1 MQRSRLIVFWLVC
14 LFPALMRAETPDWSI
29 YNALLA
35 DHVSTHEAAG
45 ITLNWVDY
53 TAMGR
58 DTRYEQL
65 ISQVQNFMTSK
76 LASDAERLGFYINVY
91 NIYAIKMVIDHWPL
105 ESIKDAGSFFKPV
118 WKKPVGVLD
127 GRMTTLHEIEHD
139 ILRKMNEPRIH
150 MAIVCASLS
159 CPDLRKTAFTAGNI
173 DAELEQATQDFLNNT
188 AKGYRVAGDGII
200 ISKIFDW
207 FDDDFESS
215 GGVTGFLAR
224 YVELPSEQPGID
236 YLDYNW
242 QLNGE

>member
-1 MQRSRLIVFWLVC
+1 MRRSRLVVFWLVC
-14 LFPALMRAETPDWSI
+14 LFPALLRAETLDWSI

-35 DHVSTHEAAG
+35 DHVSTHREAG

-53 TAMGR
+53 SAMGR
-58 DTRYEQL
+58 DARYEQL

-76 LASDAERLGFYINVY
+76 LASDAERLGFYINLY

-105 ESIKDAGSFFKPV
+105 ESIKDAGSFFKSV

-127 GRMTTLHEIEHD
+127 GRMTTLHEIEHE
-139 ILRKMNEPRIH
+139 ILREMNEPRIH

-159 CPDLRKTAFTAGNI
+159 CPDLRPQAYTAANI
-173 DAELEQATQDFLNNT
+173 DAELEQATQDFLNNPD
-188 AKGYRVAGDGII
+188 KGYRMEGDGIV

-207 FDDDFESS
+207 FEEDFEASA
-215 GGVTGFLAR
+215 GVTGFLAR
-224 YVELPSEQPGID
+224 YVELPSGKPAIR

-242 QLNGE
+242 QLNGD